1 METCIF
7 CKIIK
12 GEIPADKVYEDENIL
27 AFLDANPVNPGHTL
41 VIPKKHFAKIEE
53 TPDEIISKIFI
64 KSKELMKKIKI
75 ATDADFVVLSI
86 VGLDVPHF
94 HIHLVPR
101 YHNDGM
107 AYFWPGKE
115 FNEKKSDEIIDKI
128 KKQSSLN

>member
-107 AYFWPGKE
+107 ANFWP
-115 FNEKKSDEIIDKI
+115 EKKFDKEKSKEIIDKI